1 MRGTT
6 MAGVVLGLML
16 CGALEASADER
27 LGRRLAALRAIT
39 DPDAARAAAAAA
51 AKPVQGSC
59 GGQRWWRV
67 SDYALQSRIDSAVRD
82 ASVRYGVEAKLVR
95 SVIRHESNFNPDAV
109 SHAGAMGLMQLM
121 PGTARELGVV
131 CPHEPRENVLAGTR
145 YLRSLYLDFGNW
157 PEAIAA
163 YNAGPARIASG
174 RVPRETRVYVR
185 RVIASWRPQLLAHV
199 PF

>member
-1 MRGTT
+1 MST
-6 MAGVVLGLML
+6 
-16 CGALEASADER
+16 SAV
-27 LGRRLAALRAIT
+27 GWRRFARWPTRA
-39 DPDAARAAAAAA
+39 AARAAAAQAP
-51 AKPVQGSC
+51 KRTGTC
-59 GGQRWWRV
+59 GGQRWWRM
-67 SDYALQSRIDSAVRD
+67 SDYALRSRIDAAVRD

-95 SVIRHESNFNPDAV
+95 SVIRHESNFDPDAV

-121 PGTARELGVV
+121 PGTARSLGVV

-145 YLRSLYLDFGNW
+145 YLRSLYLEFGNW

-163 YNAGPARIASG
+163 YNAGPARVAAG
-174 RVPRETRVYVR
+174 RFPRETRVYVR

>member
-1 MRGTT
+1 MRRSY
-6 MAGVVLGLML
+6 VVLLTVLML
-16 CGALEASADER
+16 PLVASEGVADER
-27 LGRRLAALRAIT
+27 IGRRLAALRALT

-51 AKPVQGSC
+51 PRRAGTC
-59 GGQRWWRV
+59 GGQRWWQM
-67 SDYALQSRIDSAVRD
+67 SDYALRSRIDAAVRD

-95 SVIRHESNFNPDAV
+95 SVIRHESNFDPDAV
-109 SHAGAMGLMQLM
+109 SHAGAQGLMQLM

-145 YLRSLYLDFGNW
+145 YLRAMYLEFGNW

-174 RVPRETRVYVR
+174 RVPKETRIYVR
-185 RVIASWRPQLLAHV
+185 RVIASWRPQMLAHV